1 MSEDNLFPFEV
12 QKAIQERFG
21 QKKAHHLLD
30 VLSEIV
36 SAKSQDYFGIH
47 NARETKKELAGV
59 LNQASAG
66 KPQLIQRANDDL
78 PLILMSME
86 TVMAVLDHELSVPT
100 SFWQEIEND
109 LLPIDKPIKLK
120 ERHREGIKYL
130 DGNLELVS
138 D

>member
-1 MSEDNLFPFEV
+1 VSEDKLFPFEV
-12 QKAIQERFG
+12 QQAIQERFG

-30 VLSEIV
+30 VLNDVLSGR
-36 SAKSQDYFGIH
+36 SQDYYGIH
-47 NARETKKELAGV
+47 NARKTKKELAVV

-66 KPQLIQRANDDL
+66 RPQLIQRANDDL

-86 TVMAVLDHELSVPT
+86 TVMAVLDHEISAPT
-100 SFWQEIEND
+100 SFWGKIESD

-120 ERHREGIKYL
+120 ERHRENINYL
-130 DGNLELVS
+130 GGNLELVS